1 MVAFHSYIM
10 QWKMKMY
17 HEIILHVERTEAVN
31 L

>member
-1 MVAFHSYIM
+1 MVAFHSYIV

-17 HEIILHVERTEAVN
+17 YENILHVESTEAVN